1 MRQETT
7 FTAGPN
13 DNDTRLDRLLRK
25 LLRDIPLSHIYRMI
39 RRGQVRVNGRRAKTG
54 TRVQE
59 GDQITVPKREG
70 AEATPASDANGHR
83 QGTRGASADPTR
95 PAPGNEPPQRVTR
108 RRSLD
113 IVFESDDILVVNK
126 PCGALTHG
134 PSSLEEDVREYLS
147 ATLPADLSFRPGPL
161 HRLDR
166 NTSGAVAFSKSI
178 EGARTFSEALHAGK
192 ISKTYVAVLTGAIVE
207 TTRWDFPIARR
218 HESRTSR
225 YDPDGKP
232 ARTWVF
238 PVRAIETQG
247 SGGEAS
253 FPAGH
258 YTLAILRIT
267 TGRTHQIRVH
277 AATAGNAVAGDTK
290 YDAPPLRGGMI
301 LHAWMLAATGHD
313 SPATELFGHSSVEAP
328 LPADATSR
336 ISAAFGG
343 DAITTARELA
353 THTTGR

>member
-1 MRQETT
+1 MRQETA

-25 LLRDIPLSHIYRMI
+25 LLRDVPLSHIYRMI
-39 RRGQVRVNGRRAKTG
+39 RRGQVRVNGKRAKTG

-59 GDQITVPKREG
+59 GDQITIPKREG
-70 AEATPASDANGHR
+70 AEATPARDASDNGPPER
-83 QGTRGASADPTR
+83 AKRKSA
-95 PAPGNEPPQRVTR
+95 
-108 RRSLD
+108 LD
-113 IVFESDDILVVNK
+113 VVFESDDILVVNK
-126 PCGALTHG
+126 PRGALTHG
-134 PSSLEEDVREYLS
+134 PDSLEEDVREYLS

-178 EGARTFSEALHAGK
+178 RGARTFSEALHAGK
-192 ISKTYVAVLTGAIVE
+192 ISKTYVTVLTGPIVE

-238 PVRAIETQG
+238 PVRAIETKE
-247 SGGEAS
+247 SAGGP

-258 YTLAILRIT
+258 YTLAVLNIT

-277 AATAGNAVAGDTK
+277 AATAASPVAGDTK

-301 LHAWMLAATGHD
+301 LHAWMLAAKGHD
-313 SPATELFGHSSVEAP
+313 SPVDELFDHSSVEAP

-336 ISAAFGG
+336 IRAAFGD
-343 DAITTARELA
+343 DAIPRARELA
-353 THTTGR
+353 RNTTAR